1 MRLRRVGLIVTL
13 VLGILS
19 PPLAPYA
26 QQPGKVA
33 RIGFLA
39 GGSAASY
46 ANLIEAF
53 RQGLREAGYVEDQSI
68 VIEYRW
74 AEGTYDRLPALAADL
89 VRLKVDVIVTAIG
102 TPPALAAKNMT
113 RTIPIVFTAVG
124 DPVAQGFIA
133 SLARPGGNVT
143 GVASMNPELM
153 GKRLELLKET
163 FPKVSRMGILWNP
176 GNAVHALFWKEA
188 EAPARSLG
196 VHLQSLE
203 ARDPTDFDRAFAAT
217 TRERAGVLIVLP
229 DAMFVS
235 QRVRLATLALKN
247 RLPTMFATREYVEAG
262 GLMAYGLNNP
272 DVFRRAA
279 TYVDRILKG
288 AKPADLPVEQP
299 MRFDLVINLKTAKAL
314 GLTIPQFILLQATEV
329 IQ

>member
-1 MRLRRVGLIVTL
+1 MRLRAAALTV
-13 VLGILS
+13 ILAILAVPVS
-19 PPLAPYA
+19 PDA
-26 QQPGKVA
+26 QQPAKVL

-39 GGSAASY
+39 AGSAAPYGS
-46 ANLIEAF
+46 LIEAF

-74 AEGTYDRLPALAADL
+74 AEGEYDRLPALAADL

-102 TPPALAAKNMT
+102 TPPALAAKNVT

-124 DPVAQGFIA
+124 DPVAQGLIA

-143 GVASMNPELM
+143 GVASLNPELM

-163 FPKVSRMGILWNP
+163 LPKVSRMGVLWNP
-176 GNAVHALFWKEA
+176 GNAVHALFWREA
-188 EAPARSLG
+188 EAAARSLG

-203 ARDPTDFDRAFAAT
+203 ARDPADFDRAFAAT
-217 TRERAGVLIVLP
+217 TRRRAGVLIVLP

-288 AKPADLPVEQP
+288 ARPDDLPVEQP
-299 MRFDLVINLKTAKAL
+299 MRFDLVLNLKTAKAL
-314 GLTIPQFILLQATEV
+314 GLTFPQTVLVQVTEV